1 MRTFSTPFRPLS
13 WTLLAL
19 LVVTPVAAQ
28 DFDEAEAYTTPSE
41 IYGVFDGGLAL
52 AIPSGDFRDQTG
64 NIGYGVNLGV
74 GVGSRT
80 LPFVV
85 GVEGGFF
92 ILDSNTENVPL
103 STTVFGVNVDV
114 ETTNNLAQGHLF
126 LRMQPSSGML
136 RPYVEGL
143 VGAKYLFTET
153 TVRDERR
160 RDNDEGVF
168 SSTNFDDWAF
178 SYGVGAGAAIEV
190 YRNRDAQ
197 SDLGTVSILVS
208 ARWTPGSTAE
218 YLDAATI
225 RDRNG
230 NGVFDE
236 GDADIS
242 RSRTDVIVPS
252 IGVSITF

>member
-1 MRTFSTPFRPLS
+1 MRIASAALRPLR
-13 WTLLAL
+13 WTLLTLL
-19 LVVTPVAAQ
+19 LVAPVAAQ
-28 DFDEAEAYTTPSE
+28 DFDDEAYSPPSE
-41 IYGVFDGGLAL
+41 VYGVFDGGFAL

-64 NIGYGVNLGV
+64 NVGYGVNLGI

-85 GVEGGFF
+85 GIEGGFF
-92 ILDSNTENVPL
+92 VLGSHTDNVAL
-103 STTVFGVNVDV
+103 STTIRSVFVDV
-114 ETTNNLAQGHLF
+114 ETTNSLAQGHLF
-126 LRMQPSSGML
+126 LRMQPGTGVL

-143 VGAKYLFTET
+143 VGAKYLSTQT
-153 TVRDERR
+153 TVQNEGFRD
-160 RDNDEGVF
+160 DEAVF
-168 SSTNFDDWAF
+168 RSTNFDDWAF

-190 YRNRDAQ
+190 YRNRDPQ

-218 YLDAATI
+218 YLADAEI
-225 RDRNG
+225 SDRDNDGRVTNS
-230 NGVFDE
+230 DLT
-236 GDADIS
+236 IS